1 MVRSQHQEPPIQ
13 KRAKRMIKRLGFVM
27 MLGFNMATMA
37 CDLPAPCASSPQT
50 VPFYNVVLAP
60 NCKVNANYSFTDITG
75 THPNIFCYDNSG
87 LTAGSFSWPYQGACV
102 PTTPLPVV
110 LKTVGPLG
118 PGERL
123 ADAMGSLVIQNTTPY
138 TGIVSCVYGF

>member
-1 MVRSQHQEPPIQ
+1 MV
-13 KRAKRMIKRLGFVM
+13 KRLVLVM
-27 MLGFNMATMA
+27 MLGFNTALA
-37 CDLPAPCASSPQT
+37 CDVPAPCASQSQT

-60 NCKVNANYSFTDITG
+60 NCKLNANYSFADNTG

-87 LTAGSFSWPYQGACV
+87 ATAGSFSWPYLGVCV

-123 ADAMGSLVIQNTTPY
+123 ADAIGSLVIQNTTPY